1 MPIKKGLHLPDN
13 YSDILLKNQD
23 FILSAPAG
31 DQEHE
36 SKAVHAG
43 DLDIIANTY
52 RSIVDQNAFEEM
64 IASWN
69 RRLADIENKELKA
82 PISGNLQSQILAA
95 RETMESLDIPAEN
108 DSLNRA
114 IRDVSGPA
122 VVIAP
127 NRRVVTTNEAGARA
141 FGRSQG
147 MWFDGDVVDSRS
159 REDFEALCR
168 AANTQ
173 SNRSEAILRIVSEDK
188 AIKPFIAE
196 GYIIE
201 VARQKKSY
209 VVLRSIEIEW
219 TEKATD
225 RLLTAFGLSQAEAEV
240 ARLFFQHRSLQKICD
255 ERGVSMH
262 TVRYQ
267 MKTILSKVEAP
278 TQADLIRLL
287 AMLASRAAINRHG
300 QASAWQDPLG
310 REECVTLPDGRV
322 VAWTWM
328 GAPDGVPALIL
339 RGFAMGFLLPPD
351 AERRLQQAGIK
362 LYALSRPGYGNS
374 SLHTDLSAIEDNL
387 IALKTLLE
395 HRMGGQ
401 PCVALG
407 LSNAIVPLLA
417 QQKSNP
423 QSFGALIGL
432 GYTSIMDRSGTTRLP
447 LIQRTMYRMAAQ
459 APWILEVMAKSGHRM
474 MQQYGVDW
482 YLERAY
488 KGRCRDMATY
498 ADPDMAPLM
507 REACAHLL
515 MQGHMAFV
523 RDLQIA
529 HEPVDDAFD
538 TLTIPFLW
546 LASTEDG
553 VYNEE
558 SFFALEKRNDNIRVE
573 PVPESGELIYYQK
586 TDLIID
592 RLIEAVDGLRH
603 DRASQKGLG
612 FPLDLPQSMA
622 P

>member
-1 MPIKKGLHLPDN
+1 MADN
-13 YSDILLKNQD
+13 YSDIPFKNQNFMLTVPD
-23 FILSAPAG
+23 DEQDPEG
-31 DQEHE
+31 EG
-36 SKAVHAG
+36 VYAG

-69 RRLADIENKELKA
+69 RRLADIENKEFKA
-82 PISGNLQSQILAA
+82 PISGTLQSQILEA
-95 RETMESLDIPAEN
+95 RRTMETLDIPAEN

-114 IRDVSGPA
+114 IRDVPGPA

-127 NRRVVTTNEAGARA
+127 NGRVVMTNETGTRA

-147 MWFDGDVVDSRS
+147 MWFDSEVIDSRS
-159 REDFEALCR
+159 SEDFEALR
-168 AANTQ
+168 RSANTQ
-173 SNRSEAILRIVSEDK
+173 GNRSEAILRIVPGDK
-188 AIKPFIAE
+188 AIAPFVAE
-196 GYIIE
+196 GYIEE
-201 VARQKKSY
+201 VAGQKKSY
-209 VVLRSIEIEW
+209 IILRSIEIEW
-219 TEKATD
+219 TEKATN

-240 ARLFFQHRSLQKICD
+240 ARLFFVHRSLQKICD

-287 AMLASRAAINRHG
+287 AMIASRAAMNRQG

-310 REECVTLPDGRV
+310 REERVTLPDGRV

-328 GAPDGVPALIL
+328 GAPDGVPALVL
-339 RGFAMGFLLPPD
+339 RGFAMGFLLPPE

-374 SLHTDLSAIEDNL
+374 SLHADLSAIDDNL
-387 IALKTLLE
+387 IALKTLLA
-395 HRMGGQ
+395 HRMEGK
-401 PCVALG
+401 PCVAIG

-417 QQKSNP
+417 LQQSNP
-423 QSFGALIGL
+423 QSFGALIAL
-432 GYTSIMDRSGTTRLP
+432 GYTGIMDRTGAARLP

-488 KGRCRDMATY
+488 KGRSRDMATY
-498 ADPDMAPLM
+498 ADPDIVPLM

-558 SFFALEKRNDNIRVE
+558 SFFALEKRNDHITVE

-592 RLIEAVDGLRH
+592 RLIEAVNGVRYG
-603 DRASQKGLG
+603 RGG
-612 FPLDLPQSMA
+612 EMG
-622 P
+622 